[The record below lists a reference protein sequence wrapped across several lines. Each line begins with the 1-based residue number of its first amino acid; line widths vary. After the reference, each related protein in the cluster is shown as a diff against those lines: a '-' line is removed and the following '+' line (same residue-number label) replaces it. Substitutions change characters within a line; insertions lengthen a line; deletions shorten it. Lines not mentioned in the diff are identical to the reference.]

1 MKEEIKLKRL
11 ERIKIAIEKGI
22 TCNPETGEVF
32 GVRGNLLTNR
42 DKQGYVIIYIVN
54 KGMKYNIRAH
64 QFIWF
69 VSNNQQDDYFMSDKV
84 IDHINNDRSD
94 NRISNLRVVTQQ
106 KNMFN
111 QPKARGFHL
120 KKDCNK
126 FESYIKVNQKKIYL
140 GLYETEKEAHQAY
153 LDAKKIYHKI

>member
-1 MKEEIKLKRL
+1 MTRL
-11 ERIKIAIEKGI
+11 EKIQLAIEKGI

-32 GVRGNLLTNR
+32 GVRGNLLTNKN
-42 DKQGYVIIYIVN
+42 KQGYVIIYLVE
-54 KGMKYNIRAH
+54 KGIKFNIRAH

-69 VSNNQQDDYFMSDKV
+69 ISNNYTSVDKV
-84 IDHINNDRSD
+84 IDHINGQRSD

-106 KNMFN
+106 ENMFN
-111 QPKARGFHL
+111 QPKAKGFHF

-126 FESYIKVNQKKIYL
+126 FESYIKINRKKIYL
-140 GLYETEKEAHQAY
+140 GIFQTEEEARQAY